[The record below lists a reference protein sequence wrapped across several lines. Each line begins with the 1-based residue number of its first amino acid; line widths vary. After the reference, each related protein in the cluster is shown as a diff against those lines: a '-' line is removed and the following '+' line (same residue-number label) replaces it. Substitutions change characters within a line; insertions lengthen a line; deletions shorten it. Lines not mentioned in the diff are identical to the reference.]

1 MLEKY
6 LQEIG
11 LNEKEAAVYLA
22 LLQYDNAA
30 VIDLAKKTSINRS
43 TTYTVLES
51 LAKKGLVSETTVGK
65 KTRYQAES
73 PERLET
79 FVERQKVVLEE
90 HSKRLKDI
98 IPQIK
103 SVQRETGEKP
113 IVKYF
118 EGRQGIIAA
127 SEEFFRLQDSGGTSY
142 FISPRD
148 LLEDIFTNAERNK
161 YKKKRTDRDIRSKSI
176 YTFSKGEVLNDGT
189 GDRIRIDGTK
199 YPIKCDVAIYDDTVQ
214 VSILGQYLS
223 AIIIKSRDFAE
234 TLRSLVNLVHD
245 KTKEDPTIKNQ

>member
-22 LLQYDNAA
+22 LLQYDYAS
-30 VIDLAKKTSINRS
+30 VIDLSKKTKINRS

-51 LAKKGLVSETTVGK
+51 LAKKGLFSETTIGK
-65 KTRYQAES
+65 KVRYQAES

-103 SVQRETGEKP
+103 SVQRETGDKP
-113 IVKYF
+113 LVKYF
-118 EGRQGIIAA
+118 EGREGIIAA
-127 SEEFFRLQDSGGTSY
+127 SEEFFRAQNEGGTTY
-142 FISPRD
+142 LIYPRD
-148 LLEDIFTNAERNK
+148 LLEDIFTDAERQK
-161 YKKKRTDRDIRSKSI
+161 YRKMRIGKNIRSKSV
-176 YTFSKGEVLNDGT
+176 YTFSKGEIKQDGT
-189 GDRIRIDGTK
+189 GDRLKIDGDK
-199 YPIKCDVAIYDDTVQ
+199 YPIKCDISIYDDSIKI
-214 VSILGQYLS
+214 SILGQYLS
-223 AIIIKSRDFAE
+223 AILIKSKDFAD
-234 TLRSLVNLVHD
+234 TLKSLVDLLHD
-245 KTKEDPTIKNQ
+245 NMKGDPTTEKH

>member
-30 VIDLAKKTSINRS
+30 VMDLAKKTNINRS

-118 EGRQGIIAA
+118 EGREGIIAA
-127 SEEFFRLQDSGGTSY
+127 SEEFFRSQESGGTSY
-142 FISPRD
+142 LIYSRD
-148 LLEDIFTNAERNK
+148 LVKDIFTDSERSK
-161 YKKKRTDRDIRSKSI
+161 YKKMRISKDIRSKSV
-176 YTFSKGEVLNDGT
+176 YTSINGDLVQDNT
-189 GDRIRIDGTK
+189 GDRVVIDGNK
-199 YPIKCDVAIYDDTVQ
+199 YPLKCDIAVDNDLIKI
-214 VSILGQYLS
+214 SILGEYLS
-223 AIIIKSRDFAE
+223 AILIKSKDFAD
-234 TLRSLVNLVHD
+234 TLKSLVDFVHD
-245 KTKEDPTIKNQ
+245 KTKKDPTIENQ